1 MNIRN
6 IIVSLILA
14 AACSSVMDAQSLHK
28 QELSKNF
35 GLPSPQPKETL
46 PVSSVPVAMPQKAE
60 RKPAVSVLKP
70 VSDNVWEITSGWKLY
85 EGDKVLTDEWYN
97 AVVPGTVLTTLV
109 QQGVYPDPKFGLN
122 NLAIPDDLCRKVYED
137 RYGFPA
143 VQSVPPHDRHR
154 KHHCGPHSHFGAE

>member
-60 RKPAVSVLKP
+60 RKPAVTVLKP
-70 VSDNVWEITSGWKLY
+70 VSDNAWEITSGWKLY

-97 AVVPGTVLTTLV
+97 AVVPGTVLTTLCSRES
-109 QQGVYPDPKFGLN
+109 
-122 NLAIPDDLCRKVYED
+122 IPILS
-137 RYGFPA
+137 
-143 VQSVPPHDRHR
+143 SV
-154 KHHCGPHSHFGAE
+154 